1 VRPHSEA
8 AGLSFAL
15 MSSKQPDPVIQRRH
29 EAAMEVVPYVDTE
42 ERILL
47 LGFVTGL
54 IPPSPEF
61 ERLEAEHPPA
71 KVAV

>member
-1 VRPHSEA
+1 
-8 AGLSFAL
+8 

-29 EAAMEVVPYVDTE
+29 EAAMEVVQHVDKD

-54 IPPSPEF
+54 IPPSREF
-61 ERLEAEHPPA
+61 ERLEAAHPPEKA
-71 KVAV
+71 AV